1 MKTQISA
8 SILSANFANLGEDLL
23 LLERSGADMIHIDV
37 VDGHFVPNITIGSCV
52 IKSIR
57 PITKLPFDVHLMI
70 DNPMFFLEEFA
81 KAGANLITVHYELNH
96 DISLLLDKIK
106 YLGCRAGLSVMP
118 STPIESIYSI
128 LHKCDLVLIMT
139 VMPGFAGQEFMMDQL
154 QKISKLSSYIT
165 KKNYEVMIS
174 VDGGINADSAR
185 LAIDA
190 GANIIVSGSYIFGAK
205 NIKEAINSCRG

>member
-37 VDGHFVPNITIGSCV
+37 MDGHFVPNITIGSCV

>member
-1 MKTQISA
+1 
-8 SILSANFANLGEDLL
+8 LL

-37 VDGHFVPNITIGSCV
+37 MDGHFVPNITIGPCV

-57 PITKLPFDVHLMI
+57 SLTKLPFDVHLMI

-106 YLGCRAGLSVMP
+106 SLGCRAGLSVMP

-154 QKISKLSSYIT
+154 QKISKLSSHIT

>member
-8 SILSANFANLGEDLL
+8 SILSANFANLGEDLS

-37 VDGHFVPNITIGSCV
+37 MDGHFVPNITIGPCV

-57 PITKLPFDVHLMI
+57 SLTKLPFDVHLMI
-70 DNPMFFLEEFA
+70 DNPMFFLEGFA

-106 YLGCRAGLSVMP
+106 SLGCRAGLSVMP

-154 QKISKLSSYIT
+154 PKISKLSSHIT